1 MRIASSVRHNRLL
14 LFVILILFLAASM
27 LFGGS
32 HDPHTYAA
40 DNHTSYRTQKST
52 ISKAAMID
60 PTKLVAHNVQHAF
73 THQKSIPAFA
83 NHASIANTQIPVAS
97 NLPLDNTA
105 GDPLPEFPRLPNAR
119 NTSGYAYPSQPP
131 EQRLRSYSSAITEK
145 LNPSLPLF

>member
-105 GDPLPEFPRLPNAR
+105 GHLFRNLPCLTNGC
-119 NTSGYAYPSQPP
+119 NTSVNWF
-131 EQRLRSYSSAITEK
+131 SSRHPNLGAFINSSSM
-145 LNPSLPLF
+145 LGSINRDILMC